1 MGDDTQQSWHLSKS
15 VPITLIGAIL
25 FQCGV
30 FIWYASRAESRI
42 TYLETK
48 LIEIQQDISSRAP
61 LRQETQNRLTR
72 LETAKEDI
80 SRRLDRIESK
90 IDRILEK
97 DG

>member
-1 MGDDTQQSWHLSKS
+1 MNEEGSQSWHLSKS

-30 FIWYASRAESRI
+30 FIWFASKQESRI
-42 TYLETK
+42 THLETG

-61 LRQETQNRLTR
+61 TERETQNRLAR